1 MRHKKVLVL
10 TATTLAIVVAVIGG
24 YVYWQYRTSRP
35 PALDSMPIYSARVAV
50 PVTDIPEPQR
60 AGAEAQLR
68 DLASTARPG
77 YRVVAE
83 RFLAAKGEFIWDAVR
98 HSTGSY
104 LKSTSGYGVQDDGWT
119 HGQEVL
125 YLIYGHHGLRRLFND
140 DVIVVAAA
148 GKPITRTASGD
159 DVHLY
164 GYFRLNPS

>member
-10 TATTLAIVVAVIGG
+10 TATTLAIVVAIIGG
-24 YVYWQYRTSRP
+24 YIYWQYRTARP
-35 PALDSMPIYSARVAV
+35 PGLDSIPAYTSAV
-50 PVTDIPEPQR
+50 PATDIPAPQR

-83 RFLAAKGEFIWDAVR
+83 RFLATNAEFIWDSVR
-98 HSTGSY
+98 HNTGSY
-104 LKSTSGYGVQDDGWT
+104 LKSTSGYGVDDDSWT
-119 HGQEVL
+119 HGHELL

-140 DVIVVAAA
+140 DLIVVAAA
-148 GKPITRTASGD
+148 PKPITQTTTGN

-164 GYFRLNPS
+164 GYFRLAHS